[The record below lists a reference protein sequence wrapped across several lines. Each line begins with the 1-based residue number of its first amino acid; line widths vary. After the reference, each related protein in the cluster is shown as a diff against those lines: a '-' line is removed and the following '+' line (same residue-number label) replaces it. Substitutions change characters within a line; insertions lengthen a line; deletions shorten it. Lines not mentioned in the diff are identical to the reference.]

1 MANKHIASLAAVT
14 VALALAGCSGG
25 GGGGATADGEPT
37 GEITVLTNRT
47 DLVDTLFEEYKTEFE
62 ALYPGTTVTFEAIT
76 DYQGEVTTR
85 LSTSE
90 YGDVLGIPN
99 SVSLDQLPQFF
110 EPLGTVE
117 EMKEQ
122 YRYVD
127 KAAFDGTAY
136 GTATF
141 GNASGFLYNK
151 RIWGEAGVTE
161 LPTTPDEFIDAL
173 QAIKD
178 NTDAIPYYT
187 NYADGW
193 PLSQWQ
199 ANRGVSGDPET
210 VNEMNFS
217 DEPWSEGNEQYVID
231 SMLYDIVEAGLTED
245 DPVTTSWE
253 GSKGL
258 IATGEAA
265 TAALGSWA
273 ITQFQEA
280 AEAAGVDPADIGY
293 MPFPYQ
299 EDGTFYSQTGGDF
312 SNAINV
318 NSDNKVTARAWI
330 DWFASES
337 GFAES
342 QGAIPPTVDS
352 DLPDTLSDFNDA
364 GVELIELTPAPAEE
378 ATLNSDIYN
387 KAEIDLFG
395 QIYRQRLVDIA
406 RGAADGDKE
415 SYFDELNTRWAEA
428 RADVG

>member
-1 MANKHIASLAAVT
+1 MAKKHIASIAAVT
-14 VALALAGCSGG
+14 IVLTVAGCSGG
-25 GGGGATADGEPT
+25 GGGGGSADGEPS

-47 DLVDTLFEEYKTEFE
+47 DLVDTLFKDYKAEFE
-62 ALYPGTTVTFEAIT
+62 TLYPGTTVTFEAIT

-90 YGDVLGIPN
+90 YGDVVGIPN

-117 EMKEQ
+117 EMKAK

-141 GNASGFLYNK
+141 GSASGFLYNK
-151 RIWGEAGVTE
+151 RIWEEAGVTE
-161 LPTTPDEFIDAL
+161 LPTTPAEFIEDL
-173 QAIKD
+173 QAIED

-187 NYADGW
+187 NYSDGW

-199 ANRGVSGDPET
+199 ANRGITGNPET

-217 DEPWSEGNEQYVID
+217 DDPWSEGNEQYVLD
-231 SMLYDIVEAGLTED
+231 SMLFDIVEAGLTED

-273 ITQFQEA
+273 ITQFQDA
-280 AEAAGVDPADIGY
+280 AETAGVDPADIGY

-299 EDGTFYSQTGGDF
+299 EDGTFYSQSGGDF
-312 SNAINV
+312 SNAINI

-330 DWFASES
+330 DWFADES

-342 QGAIPPTVDS
+342 QGAIPPAVDS
-352 DLPDTLSDFNDA
+352 ELPDTLSDFDEA
-364 GVELIELTPAPAEE
+364 GVELIELSPAPADE

-406 RGAADGDKE
+406 RGAADGDKK